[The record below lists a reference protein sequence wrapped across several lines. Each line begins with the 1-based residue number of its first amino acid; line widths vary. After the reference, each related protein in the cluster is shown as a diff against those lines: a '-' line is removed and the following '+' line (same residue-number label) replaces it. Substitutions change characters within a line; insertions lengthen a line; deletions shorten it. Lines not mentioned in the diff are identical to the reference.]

1 MTVTLT
7 GPDPQLLALA
17 TVEALCPPGP
27 PLRLEICGETSPVSA
42 DWLEETVAAN
52 ESHFRASWDPNS
64 TDPEVEDPVFT
75 WMRGRSLVIRA
86 SLFDDLMALA
96 ERVAALPFELA
107 TISTPFWDEWTE
119 RGHVGGGFG
128 DGHVPFGW
136 ACLFK
141 GKGHDTLCSRRFLDY
156 GPWKKLRLPDD
167 VTLIQFYD
175 VAADAELAL
184 AQARPGHKR
193 LQDGYLY
200 DRYTD
205 FDGVY
210 DAPTRTLKIPVA
222 GRELSQ
228 TEMRDACALRREL
241 RDHPDTPVDAVG
253 FTFPIPGEHEPYLLD
268 LWLRELHGYAFIDH
282 REQRVD
288 QDFVPPPPQPPE
300 WAR

>member
-7 GPDPQLLALA
+7 GPDPQRLALA
-17 TVEALCPPGP
+17 TVEALCPAE
-27 PLRLEICGETSPVSA
+27 PLVAFQVCGEARPVSA
-42 DWLEETVAAN
+42 NWLREALSEDN
-52 ESHFRASWDPNS
+52 RDFIASWDP
-64 TDPEVEDPVFT
+64 EFEDPTFL
-75 WMRGRSLVIRA
+75 WLRGSCNITRA

-107 TISTPFWDEWTE
+107 TISTPFWDDWKK
-119 RGHVGGGFG
+119 RGLTNRGFG

-228 TEMRDACALRREL
+228 DEMRDACALRREL

-288 QDFVPPPPQPPE
+288 QDFVPPPPQPPD